1 MAPNLSDAGGA
12 FGPFGCA
19 YDRCVTV
26 DSPVRRPAAYAPLR
40 LAITALVVVAVIAL
54 GIVAGLWQW
63 GRYETRSHA
72 LALQEAAESAPVVDV
87 AQAISPDD
95 ADAGDAEWRTVTATG
110 VLEADSLTE
119 IRGRSVDNRATIQ
132 YVTWLRLESG
142 TGLLVNLGYAPR
154 SDDAQQPSLPAGE
167 VTVTGVVRNLE
178 PDNDRAGT
186 RIAPTQVGSID
197 GEVLPAY
204 LMVSEACGD
213 AGCVEGLT
221 PVPPPSLSLGP
232 HLSYALQWWLLAV
245 VATPLAI
252 AFTRRDARLE
262 REAALEGD
270 DAPSATPEPEAEAG
284 GAPEAPAQPER
295 RRGRMSIWGRHD
307 GPSDEEIED
316 AL

>member
-1 MAPNLSDAGGA
+1 MAPNLSDAGGE
-12 FGPFGCA
+12 FGPFACA

-26 DSPVRRPAAYAPLR
+26 DSSARRPAAYAPLR

-72 LALQEAAESAPVVDV
+72 LALQESAKTAPVVDV
-87 AQAISPDD
+87 TQVVSPDD

-110 VLEADSLTE
+110 VLNARALTE

-132 YVTWLRLESG
+132 YVTWLRLDSG
-142 TGLLVNLGYAPR
+142 ASLLVNLGYTPR

-186 RIAPTQVGSID
+186 RITPSQVGSVD
-197 GEVLPAY
+197 GQILQAY
-204 LMVSEACGD
+204 LMASEACGA

-262 REAALEGD
+262 REAALAGD
-270 DAPSATPEPEAEAG
+270 DAQPATPEPDAEG
-284 GAPEAPAQPER
+284 TPDAPAQPER